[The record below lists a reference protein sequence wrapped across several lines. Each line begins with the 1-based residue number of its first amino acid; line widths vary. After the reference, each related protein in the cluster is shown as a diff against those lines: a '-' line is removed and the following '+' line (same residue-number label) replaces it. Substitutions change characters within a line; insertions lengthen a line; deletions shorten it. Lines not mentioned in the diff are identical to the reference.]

1 MKKSFIVYL
10 DSLNILSDLNTQ
22 QAGEL
27 FIAMYNYHLTGE
39 MPTEF
44 WIKMALSSFINQWER
59 DSEKWERVKQVRKES
74 GRKGGL
80 MKSQN
85 NPVAPTGFEN
95 NPNNP
100 LGFEESKS
108 KQMLANAKLA
118 KQTLANVAVNVNGNV
133 NVSGNVNGKKEKNI
147 KKEIQPPTIEEVKA
161 WFIEQGSTAEQ
172 GAKAWQ
178 YYSDGNWHDANG
190 KPVKNWRQKMRGGR
204 WLEVKAVN
212 TVLHH
217 SENGISY
224 QNLSDENTNNFSE
237 LNDFF
242 TAE

>member
-1 MKKSFIVYL
+1 MRTYCVFYRSFYEALCELPEKNQLEVYRAIFEL
-10 DSLNILSDLNTQ
+10 SLNENRI
-22 QAGEL
+22 E
-27 FIAMYNYHLTGE
+27 LTG
-39 MPTEF
+39 
-44 WIKMALSSFINQWER
+44 LSKTIFTLIEPQIDANLQRFKNGS
-59 DSEKWERVKQVRKES
+59 K
-74 GRKGGL
+74 
-80 MKSQN
+80 
-85 NPVAPTGFEN
+85 P
-95 NPNNP
+95 
-100 LGFEESKS
+100 KS
-108 KQMLANAKLA
+108 KQNGSETEAKPKQKLSEIEANKN
-118 KQTLANVAVNVNGNV
+118 KNKNEN
-133 NVSGNVNGKKEKNI
+133 KKENKNKNENE
-147 KKEIQPPTIEEVKA
+147 KKNTPPPTLEEVKA

-224 QNLSDENTNNFSE
+224 QNLSDENTNNYSE

>member
-1 MKKSFIVYL
+1 MKKSFIVYT
-10 DSLNILSDLNTQ
+10 DSLNILSDLTAE

-27 FIAMYNYHLTGE
+27 FKAIYNYHSTGQL
-39 MPTEF
+39 PSEF
-44 WIKMALSSFINQWER
+44 WLKIALTPFVNQWER
-59 DSEKWERVKQVRKES
+59 DAEKWEQVKQVRRES

-80 MKSQN
+80 MKAQ
-85 NPVAPTGFEN
+85 N

-100 LGFEESKS
+100 VGSQETQT
-108 KQMLANAKLA
+108 KQMVANAKNA
-118 KQTLANVAVNVNGNV
+118 KQTLANVAVNVNDNVNVNGNV
-133 NVSGNVNGKKEKNI
+133 NVTKEKKSI
-147 KKEIQPPTIEEVKA
+147 KKEIQPPTLEEVKA
-161 WFIEQGSTAEQ
+161 WFTEQGSTAEQ

-178 YYSDGNWHDANG
+178 YYTDGNWHDAKG
-190 KPVKNWRQKMRGGR
+190 QPVKNWRQKMRGGR
-204 WLEVKAVN
+204 WLEVKAPN

-224 QNLSDENTNNFSE
+224 QNLSNENPNNFTE